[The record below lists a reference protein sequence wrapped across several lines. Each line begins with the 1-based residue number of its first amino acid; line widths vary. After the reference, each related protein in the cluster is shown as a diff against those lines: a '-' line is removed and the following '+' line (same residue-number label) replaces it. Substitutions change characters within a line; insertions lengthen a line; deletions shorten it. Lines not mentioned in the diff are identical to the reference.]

1 MGQPVIHFEVTGK
14 DGDNLVR
21 FYSEL
26 FGWEIDADN
35 PLKYGVVSREGNTNA
50 DGVGIGGGV
59 GAAQP
64 ESPGSV
70 TFYVE
75 VPDIAATF
83 EQAESLGGAKVYGP
97 APVPGTDVVLG
108 QFTDPEGRVIGLMQG
123 GQ

>member
-26 FGWEIDADN
+26 FGWEMDADN

-64 ESPGSV
+64 GSPGSV

-75 VPDIAATF
+75 VPDIAATL

-97 APVPGTDVVLG
+97 APVPGTDAVLG
-108 QFTDPEGRVIGLMQG
+108 QFTDPEGRAIGLMQG
-123 GQ
+123 GR